1 MVRAIKHKKRLSLSQ
16 RIATIMIFL
25 SFLMITAFTTI
36 QVRNQIGTIT
46 NYNAYRARLASAI
59 LKDHLESTLER
70 VPQKSRRVPAFQETL
85 HSLKD
90 EKIIDTAWIINRKIE
105 KIASTDQQ
113 NSGSSFSLSEKYM
126 IESILSKEFIDKW
139 FYTYTDQTRNAIDL
153 FIPLL
158 SEKNKLLYLVK
169 TSFSLGNM
177 QEALKQVYIPI
188 IFTVLAVIG
197 INIILGLSL
206 SKSIIQPIRVLNSA
220 TKEIAGGKLELRV
233 DIKTGDEIEELGET
247 FNDMTH
253 ALVKMKARAESANPL
268 TKLPGNVAI
277 HEDVDRRIK
286 EGSKFVFIHSDLD
299 NFKAF
304 NDKYGLGEGDKAIKK
319 TADLFRETIEK
330 AGGPDDFLGHEG
342 GDDFVVI
349 TTPQKAEALTS
360 YFIKRFDEEMPKLY
374 SEEDRKMGYIIA
386 KNRQGVIC
394 KFQLMSISLAGV
406 TNQHRILGSYT
417 EITNI
422 LPELK
427 EKAKSIQG
435 SCFVLDKRK
444 DPRQEELESK

>member
-1 MVRAIKHKKRLSLSQ
+1 
-16 RIATIMIFL
+16 MIFL

-46 NYNAYRARLASAI
+46 SYNAYRARLASAI

-70 VPQKSRRVPAFQETL
+70 VGQKSRNAAAFQETL
-85 HSLKD
+85 YSLKD
-90 EKIIDTAWIINRKIE
+90 EKIIDTAWVINRKME
-105 KIASTDQQ
+105 KIASTDSQ
-113 NSGSSFSLSEKYM
+113 NQGSSFSLSEKYM

-139 FYTYTDQTRNAIDL
+139 FYTYTDQPRNAIDL
-153 FIPLL
+153 YIPLL
-158 SEKNKLLYLVK
+158 SNKSKLLYLVK

-206 SKSIIQPIRVLNSA
+206 SKSIIHPIQILNSA

-233 DIKTGDEIEELGET
+233 NIKTGDEIEELGET
-247 FNDMTH
+247 FNDMTQ

-286 EGSKFVFIHSDLD
+286 EGSKFMFIHSDLD
-299 NFKAF
+299 NFKAY

-319 TADLFRETIEK
+319 TAELFKETIEK
-330 AGGPDDFLGHEG
+330 VGGPDDFLGHEG

-349 TTPQKAEALTS
+349 TTPQKTEAITS

-374 SEEDRKMGYIIA
+374 SEEDRKLGYIIA

-394 KFQLMSISLAGV
+394 KFALMSISLAGV

-435 SCFVLDKRK
+435 SSFVLDKRK